1 MPKQALTDIAIRSV
15 LPPAHGQIE
24 VWDSRTSGFGLR
36 VSHAGTKAFI
46 LVYRFNG
53 RPRRLTLG
61 RYPTI
66 TLSEARKL
74 ANEALHAVAFGTD
87 PGTEKTRAQRVP
99 DNQHFAQFVDHF
111 IETYARPKNRSADE
125 SARLLRREFV
135 RVWGQRPIMEI
146 TRHDVTAII
155 DVILQSGK
163 HTTANRSLAAIR
175 KLFNWAVERGYL
187 DQSPC
192 TGIRAPVKMV
202 SRDRVLTNDEVV
214 AVWRST
220 LAMGYPYGA
229 IIQLLLLTGQRREE
243 VAAMAWSELNLDE
256 ALWSIGAERTK
267 SDRAHVVPL
276 SPLAVSIIAALPRF
290 HGEFVFPARGSER
303 TVSGFG
309 KWKREID
316 RLSDVS
322 EWRVHDI
329 RRTVATG
336 MARVGVAPHVVERI
350 LNHTSGTFGGVAGV
364 YNRFGYLPE
373 MRAALERWATHVG
386 SITGEGSIG
395 SS

>member
-1 MPKQALTDIAIRSV
+1 
-15 LPPAHGQIE
+15 
-24 VWDSRTSGFGLR
+24 
-36 VSHAGTKAFI
+36 
-46 LVYRFNG
+46 
-53 RPRRLTLG
+53 
-61 RYPTI
+61 
-66 TLSEARKL
+66 
-74 ANEALHAVAFGTD
+74 
-87 PGTEKTRAQRVP
+87 
-99 DNQHFAQFVDHF
+99 
-111 IETYARPKNRSADE
+111 
-125 SARLLRREFV
+125 
-135 RVWGQRPIMEI
+135 
-146 TRHDVTAII
+146 
-155 DVILQSGK
+155 
-163 HTTANRSLAAIR
+163 
-175 KLFNWAVERGYL
+175 
-187 DQSPC
+187 
-192 TGIRAPVKMV
+192 
-202 SRDRVLTNDEVV
+202 
-214 AVWRST
+214 
-220 LAMGYPYGA
+220 
-229 IIQLLLLTGQRREE
+229 
-243 VAAMAWSELNLDE
+243 MAWSELNLDE

-329 RRTVATG
+329 RRTIATG